1 MNLTLDF
8 ELSKEDNLLKRFE
21 EIHNYIYANDG
32 LSTQQTLE
40 EIIKILFIKI
50 YDENKRSNRFQISA
64 EELNHLKQSNSATT
78 FVKRI
83 LNLLEETKKEFKDVF
98 EADEKIRLSNTA
110 LGFTINKLQNISL
123 ADSSDDAKGLAFQ
136 KFLAHQEKDGRGQ
149 FFTPEPVIDFC
160 VEIIQPKPNET
171 IIDPACGSGGFL
183 ISSLK
188 HLLKNNPKTKAENFV
203 TKNLFGLDIN
213 KSIARI
219 AKMKLLLEANR
230 QANIFCTNSLEDLD
244 EVRLIVS
251 DALNNPDKNRD
262 DGFDIVLTNPPFGT
276 LGKITNTKTLS
287 QYDLGYK
294 WTGSGNEFYKTKTLR
309 DGQSAEILFI
319 ERCLQLLK
327 EGGRLGIVLPNGHFE
342 NPSLDYLRFYLKQK
356 ANLLAIVNL
365 PQETFIPY
373 GTGVKTSLLFLEKE
387 TANTKTLYPIFFS
400 KIKKPGYQGNKNGT
414 PIYKKDKY
422 GMTIKD
428 KSGTQILDEDFS
440 IVVEEYKA
448 FQKKQTIDSDNSFS
462 INFNELNGRFD
473 YDFYSP
479 ENKKMISDLQD
490 KNAKRL
496 CEIADI
502 VKNKSKKLNQS
513 DKSVEYVEL
522 SDINTHSFEIINT
535 TNYTVHELPSRASYE
550 VRTGD
555 IITAVAGNSV
565 GTEKHATALV
575 TEEFEGCICTNGFR
589 VLRDFKIDPYY
600 LLYFLKSESFLK
612 QIFMYRTGAAIPNIS
627 DSDLSNILINIPSDK
642 VIKQISA
649 KMKKAFELR
658 QESRKQIESIKLEL
672 V

>member
-1 MNLTLDF
+1 MDLTLNF
-8 ELSKEDNLLKRFE
+8 ELSKEDSLLKRFE
-21 EIHNYIYANDG
+21 EIHNHIYANDG

-50 YDENKRSNRFQISA
+50 YDENKRSTQFKISSD
-64 EELNHLKQSNSATT
+64 ELNHLKQSSSAPN

-83 LNLLEETKKEFKDVF
+83 SNLLEETKKEFKDIF
-98 EADEKIRLSNTA
+98 DADEKIRLSNVA
-110 LGFTINKLQNISL
+110 LGFTVNKLQTISL
-123 ADSSDDAKGLAFQ
+123 SESSSDAKGLAFQ

-149 FFTPEPVIDFC
+149 FFTPEPVVDFC
-160 VEIIQPKPNET
+160 VEIIQPKPDET

-188 HLLKNNPKTKAENFV
+188 YILKNNPKAKTENFV
-203 TKNLFGLDIN
+203 ASNLFGLDIN

-219 AKMKLLLEANR
+219 AKMKLLLEANG

-244 EVRLIVS
+244 EIRLTIS
-251 DALNNPDKNRD
+251 GALNKKSF

-276 LGKITNTKTLS
+276 VGKITNTKILS

-294 WTGSGNEFYKTKTLR
+294 WVGSDNQFYKTKTLSN
-309 DGQSAEILFI
+309 GLAAEILFI

-342 NPSLDYLRFYLKQK
+342 NPSLEYLRFYIKQRT
-356 ANLLAIVNL
+356 NILAIVNL

-387 TANTKTLYPIFFS
+387 TANTKTQYPIFFG

-422 GMTIKD
+422 GMTLKN
-428 KSGTQILDEDFS
+428 KNGTLILDEDFS
-440 IVVEEYKA
+440 IVVEDYKA
-448 FQKKQTIDSDNSFS
+448 FQKNKTIETDNSFS

-479 ENKKMISDLQD
+479 ENRKMISVLEN

-496 CEIADI
+496 CEIAEI
-502 VKNKSKKLNQS
+502 IKVKSKKLNQS
-513 DKSVEYVEL
+513 DKSVVYIEL
-522 SDINTHSFEIINT
+522 SDINTHSFEIINAT
-535 TNYTVHELPSRASYE
+535 SYLVHELPSRASYE
-550 VRTGD
+550 LKTGD

-565 GTEKHATALV
+565 GTQKHATALV
-575 TEEFEGCICTNGFR
+575 TDEFEGCICTNGFR
-589 VLRDFKIDPYY
+589 VLRHLKIDPYY

-612 QIFMYRTGAAIPNIS
+612 QMYMYRTGAAIPNVS
-627 DSDLSNILINIPSDK
+627 DYDLANILINIPDEK
-642 VIKQISA
+642 NIKQISQ
-649 KMKKAFELR
+649 KVKKAFELR
-658 QESRKQIESIKLEL
+658 QESKVLLESIRSTRG
-672 V
+672 